1 MISPCERLL
10 FPHNDHTIR
19 SLVFP
24 ARLGLARTAL
34 LADCSFPKGQ
44 CDFAWFENPLPSTT
58 APPIEATVHR
68 AAFGNAQINLVLAE
82 NPLPPVRFG
91 VLTAAHKPPRGF
103 GVSTFAKQ
111 QTPMRVWPPICAR
124 VARSASCAGWA
135 AHYLNAGI
143 SLLCKHLGQGR
154 KDIPLDC
161 FTYLTQFPH

>member
-1 MISPCERLL
+1 LALQEQRSPQTCCFPKGGVISPCERLL

-91 VLTAAHKPPRGF
+91 VLTDELTRQASAA
-103 GVSTFAKQ
+103 
-111 QTPMRVWPPICAR
+111 
-124 VARSASCAGWA
+124 
-135 AHYLNAGI
+135 
-143 SLLCKHLGQGR
+143 
-154 KDIPLDC
+154 
-161 FTYLTQFPH
+161 